1 MWDRAERAHC
11 LLAEPMCKSTLILI
25 ELNAAH
31 CQLRRKKHSK
41 YFSIQQPPLHAS
53 KLGGEEYI
61 FIIVLHDNGFECV
74 WAEEEQQLQRAL
86 G

>member
-1 MWDRAERAHC
+1 MPLTASSNV
-11 LLAEPMCKSTLILI
+11 KSTVNI
-25 ELNAAH
+25 
-31 CQLRRKKHSK
+31 S
-41 YFSIQQPPLHAS
+41 AS
-53 KLGGEEYI
+53 NSHLSMLQSWGGGEYI

>member
-1 MWDRAERAHC
+1 MLQSW
-11 LLAEPMCKSTLILI
+11 
-25 ELNAAH
+25 
-31 CQLRRKKHSK
+31 
-41 YFSIQQPPLHAS
+41 
-53 KLGGEEYI
+53 GGGEYI